1 MLKNENKKL
10 CDKIL
15 VKVSSLIIAMIISF
29 VIITSYFMQN
39 YIKIIKE
46 NIKHEIYHVER
57 ELNDDFL
64 DTNYIF
70 YNLAILLSHES
81 IYSNKSLIKTI
92 FDLYVNVPG
101 YSFPYYPFKFID
113 NKGDIISGSGSI
125 FSFHKK
131 NVKLKSFPE
140 YLNKAR
146 TKVFELQIG
155 KIIHGSYLKK
165 LLIPLSIGVKNN
177 NNHIGIIWGGINIEG
192 LNKKLTS
199 EYAHSQYFN
208 SVILKNKNK
217 DYLNKKYISHELED
231 SISLISILRSS
242 IQDNNI
248 IVHRKLENYAF
259 TIEIELNTMYLL
271 TLVITNII
279 FLCFYFII
287 FVMFFCLLYFVIKSH
302 YEKPLLLI
310 YKKLGL
316 VNQDLDT
323 TTEELDKF
331 YSTRKLH
338 PNELAKEVNILIDS
352 YHELKNTSVKKV
364 ESEIKQRILNLVLVE
379 KHFIKYNKTNDI
391 DERKLYLNKLVNLV
405 DEGYTRA
412 NIKDYLKNI
421 TDYCSEFYHEIVI
434 NVIILEEDDRDFSF
448 KHAALTETIFNI
460 FTFIVR
466 GNFDIYNSPLII
478 RANFDKESDFPLII
492 IEADISD
499 KDSSTALGWLH
510 GPSYVNTGLL
520 SIYLLA
526 KENDLFLD
534 IQKQED
540 KLMFILE
547 PMSKEN
553 KLYEY
558 DFDNS
563 EIDKY
568 LLEPSIK

>member
-1 MLKNENKKL
+1 MLNILYNKL
-10 CDKIL
+10 CDKVL
-15 VKVSSLIIAMIISF
+15 ARVSFLIIAIITSF
-29 VIITSYFMQN
+29 IIITSYFMNSYIKTLRETVSSEIN
-39 YIKIIKE
+39 YIE
-46 NIKHEIYHVER
+46 N
-57 ELNDDFL
+57 ELKDNFL
-64 DTNYIF
+64 DVNHRL
-70 YNLAILLSHES
+70 YNLSILLSHES
-81 IYSNKSLIKTI
+81 ISSDKDLIKII

-101 YSFPYYPFKFID
+101 YGFPYTYFNFSDMKD
-113 NKGDIISGSGSI
+113 NIIAGPTSSTYH
-125 FSFHKK
+125 HKK
-131 NVKLKSFPE
+131 KIKIKTLPE
-140 YLNKAR
+140 YKSISKMLP
-146 TKVFELQIG
+146 FEVKMGRIRY
-155 KIIHGSYLKK
+155 GSYLKK
-165 LLIPLSIGVKNN
+165 LFVPLNVLIKNN
-177 NNHIGIIWGGINIEG
+177 NKNIGVIWGGVDAEK
-192 LNKKLTS
+192 LNEKLTS
-199 EYAHSQYFN
+199 QCHDSKYLKKIS
-208 SVILKNKNK
+208 LKNNNK
-217 DYLNKKYISHELED
+217 ENIFYELED

-364 ESEIKQRILNLVLVE
+364 ESEIKQRILNLALLE

-391 DERKLYLNKLVNLV
+391 DERKLYLNKLVTLV
-405 DEGYTRA
+405 DERYTRE

-563 EIDKY
+563 EVDKY